1 MDSVVVKAIVE
12 TLYKE
17 EASEYCKSI
26 DVRIEDLYWSPPMS
40 PDWTMTIQA
49 VSRRVRRH
57 SNYNAGVAV
66 SISAHHTPAQCPVEL
81 QTKVRRKIRN
91 HGYGPY

>member
-81 QTKVRRKIRN
+81 QTKVHRKISN
-91 HGYGPY
+91 HG